1 MSDSTIDPRP
11 EPPPKV
17 DPEELTLRARPQA
30 VTRINRR
37 VLIGAVT
44 LGSVLIFGALL
55 VALDP
60 PSFRGGR
67 TGEELYNVD
76 NKPTPDELATLPRD
90 YGELPPPQLSAPLPG
105 DLGGTV
111 LKTEQERGIA
121 EPLPMREGSIGFRP
135 DPLEDALRAERLR
148 LERQRQQ
155 ARESTVFFQVSARR
169 PAPAAS
175 GQTGTDPEG
184 TKTAER
190 SGESAAPASPDI
202 DLQRDQGLQRQK
214 QDFLGRL
221 PDGDIY
227 SRHRLQSPLS
237 PYQVMAGTIIA
248 GTLLTGINSDLRGQV
263 IAQVTE
269 NVYDTASGQHLLIP
283 QGARLIGKYDS
294 LIAFGQE
301 RALVVWTRLV
311 NPDGSSVVLDNL
323 PATDRAGY
331 AGLEDEVD
339 FHTWSLIKG
348 IALATLLGVGTELA
362 FDGEESDLVRALR
375 ESAQDNAN
383 QAGQR
388 IVQRYLNIQPTIT
401 IRPGWPLRII
411 VNKDIVLRPYR
422 G

>member
-1 MSDSTIDPRP
+1 MTDPSIDPRP
-11 EPPPKV
+11 ESPTKV

-30 VTRINRR
+30 ITRINRK
-37 VLIGAVT
+37 VLLAVAT
-44 LGSVLIFGALL
+44 LGSILIFGALM

-60 PSFRGGR
+60 PSFRSGR
-67 TGEELYNVD
+67 TSEELYNVD

-90 YGELPPPQLSAPLPG
+90 YGDLPPPQLGAPLPG
-105 DLGGTV
+105 DLGGAV

-121 EPLPMREGSIGFRP
+121 EPLPMPQGSMGFRP

-155 ARESTVFFQVSARR
+155 ARESAVFFQVTARR
-169 PAPAAS
+169 PAPATS
-175 GQTGTDPEG
+175 RQTAADSEG
-184 TKTAER
+184 
-190 SGESAAPASPDI
+190 AAPSDEAAAPPSPGI

-221 PDGDIY
+221 SDGDIY
-227 SRHRLQSPLS
+227 SRHPLQTPLS
-237 PYQVMAGTIIA
+237 PYQLMAGTVIS
-248 GTLLTGINSDLRGQV
+248 GTLLTGINSDLPGQV

-269 NVYDTASGQHLLIP
+269 NVYDTVTGQYLLIP

-323 PATDRAGY
+323 PAADRAGH

-348 IALATLLGVGTELA
+348 IALATLLGVSTELA
-362 FDGEESDLVRALR
+362 FDDQESDLVRALR
-375 ESAQDNAN
+375 ESAQNNAN
-383 QAGQR
+383 QAGQQ

-401 IRPGWPLRII
+401 VRPGWPLRII
-411 VNKDIVLRPYR
+411 VNKDIILRPYR